1 MEAGLGNGLNR
12 PARLEVR
19 PPPSGLADPARFDDA
34 RHLSREV
41 ATVNQGQNAHLR
53 ISLPGKRACFWGAPA
68 HAVKVGNVASRLAAT
83 GANTGN
89 LFIGHGLFHGLDCA
103 SKAFHPGFGAIPAE
117 RLHEHFDLVVIPASN
132 FVGNGV
138 DLTDHA
144 DYFARSKVPLFCF
157 GLGSQVL
164 PGQEVA
170 LQPGTERFLRLLSER
185 GGSIGVRGTFTAEVL
200 WKLGIRNVS
209 ITGCPSLLSL
219 RPSTVAKLVANRPSL
234 DKVAVNFSNNVR
246 RHSLAAAGMRSSEN
260 ALFQRML
267 SENAYYVL
275 QNETPEMALGE
286 ALSRGDTAGAAALLP
301 KIAELFDVSGSREDV
316 RRFLEQRMRVFFSV
330 EDWVGCM
337 GTMSASLGSRFHGN
351 IAALLAGTPALFLVH
366 DMRTLELCELLRVPH
381 LTLDRAVPAEELVER
396 LLAADYRPFARQ
408 FERLMVE
415 WRLFLQRNGIGSEMV
430 AETQED
436 AAPARQVELAPAA

>member
-1 MEAGLGNGLNR
+1 MIHE
-12 PARLEVR
+12 
-19 PPPSGLADPARFDDA
+19 
-34 RHLSREV
+34 
-41 ATVNQGQNAHLR
+41 QNVHLR

-68 HAVKVGNVASRLAAT
+68 HAVTEGNLAARLAAT

-103 SKAFHPGFGAIPAE
+103 RKAFHPGFGAIPAE

-170 LQPGTERFLRLLSER
+170 LKPGTERFLRLLSER

-200 WKLGIRNVS
+200 WSLGIRNLS
-209 ITGCPSLLSL
+209 ITGCPSLLNL
-219 RPSTVAKLVANRPSL
+219 RPSTIAKLAAARPSL
-234 DKVAVNFSNNVR
+234 DKVGVNFSNNVR
-246 RHSLAAAGMRSSEN
+246 RHSVAAAGMRASEN
-260 ALFQRML
+260 ALFQRIMG
-267 SENAYYVL
+267 ENAYYIL
-275 QNETPEMALGE
+275 QNETPEMALIE
-286 ALSRGDTAGAAALLP
+286 AMGRGDDAAASAVLP
-301 KIAELFDVSGSREDV
+301 RIAELFDVSGSREDV

-337 GTMSASLGSRFHGN
+337 GTMSGSLGTRFHGN
-351 IAALLAGTPALFLVH
+351 VAALLAGTPALFLVH
-366 DMRTLELCELLRVPH
+366 DMRTQELCELLRVPH
-381 LTLDRAVPAEELVER
+381 LLLDRAIPAEETVER

-408 FERLMVE
+408 FARLMVE
-415 WRLFLQRNGIGSEMV
+415 WRLFLHRNGLGSELV
-430 AETQED
+430 EEEAEAE
-436 AAPARQVELAPAA
+436 APEQADLALAS

>member
-1 MEAGLGNGLNR
+1 MTDGQKT
-12 PARLEVR
+12 
-19 PPPSGLADPARFDDA
+19 
-34 RHLSREV
+34 HLK
-41 ATVNQGQNAHLR
+41 

-68 HAVKVGNVASRLAAT
+68 HAVTTGNLPAKLAAT

-103 SKAFHPGFGAIPAE
+103 RKAFHPGFGAIPAE

-170 LQPGTERFLRLLSER
+170 LKPGTERFLRLLSER
-185 GGSIGVRGTFTAEVL
+185 GGSVGVRGAFTAEVL
-200 WKLGIRNVS
+200 WNLGIRNVS
-209 ITGCPSLLSL
+209 ITGCPSLLNL
-219 RPSTVAKLVANRPSL
+219 RPSTVAKLAASKPSL
-234 DKVAVNFSNNVR
+234 DKIAVNFSNNVR
-246 RHSLAAAGMRSSEN
+246 RHSIAATGMRASEN
-260 ALFQRML
+260 ALFQRVIH
-267 SENAYYVL
+267 ENAYYIL
-275 QNETPEMALGE
+275 QNETPEMALLD
-286 ALSRGDTAGAAALLP
+286 AMARNDAAAASAVLP
-301 KIAELFDVSGSREDV
+301 RIAELFDVSGSREDV
-316 RRFLEQRMRVFFSV
+316 RRFLEGRIRVFFSV

-351 IAALLAGTPALFLVH
+351 VAALLAGTPALFLVH

-381 LTLDRAVPAEELVER
+381 LVLDRAVPAEETVER

-408 FERLMVE
+408 FERLMME
-415 WRLFLQRNGIGSEMV
+415 WRLFLHRNGLGSELV
-430 AETQED
+430 TEGAETAE
-436 AAPARQVELAPAA
+436 APAKAELALTA

>member
-1 MEAGLGNGLNR
+1 MIDVEKVQLK
-12 PARLEVR
+12 
-19 PPPSGLADPARFDDA
+19 
-34 RHLSREV
+34 
-41 ATVNQGQNAHLR
+41 

-68 HAVKVGNVASRLAAT
+68 HAVTSGTMSAKLAAT

-103 SKAFHPGFGAIPAE
+103 RKAFHPGFGTIPAE

-170 LQPGTERFLRLLSER
+170 LKPGTERFLRLLSER
-185 GGSIGVRGTFTAEVL
+185 GGSVGVRGAFTAGVL
-200 WKLGIRNVS
+200 WDMGIRNVS
-209 ITGCPSLLSL
+209 ITGCPSLLNL
-219 RPSTVAKLVANRPSL
+219 RPSTVTKLVAGRPSL
-234 DKVAVNFSNNVR
+234 DKIAVNFSNNVR
-246 RHSLAAAGMRSSEN
+246 RHSVAAAGMRASEN

-267 SENAYYVL
+267 AENAFYIL
-275 QNETPEMALGE
+275 QNEAPEMALVD
-286 ALSRGDTAGAAALLP
+286 ALNRGDSDAAAVALP
-301 KIAELFDVSGSREDV
+301 RVAELFDVSGSREDV

-337 GTMSASLGSRFHGN
+337 ATMSASLGTRFHGN
-351 IAALLAGTPALFLVH
+351 VAALLAGTPALFLVH
-366 DMRTLELCELLRVPH
+366 DMRTLELCELLSVPH
-381 LTLDRAVPAEELVER
+381 LLLDRAVPAEELMER

-408 FERLMVE
+408 FARLMAE
-415 WRLFLQRNGIGSEMV
+415 WRLFLHRNGLDSELV
-430 AETQED
+430 TEEAGAAEQ
-436 AAPARQVELAPAA
+436 PELALTA